1 MKYRV
6 GFLALFACS
15 FAFSLPAQSAKLPQ
29 LRTSPRNAVPACV
42 TPGRLKAYLKA
53 RNPKLTRRFN
63 AVPGYYRDHGNALGL
78 RWDYA
83 FFQMILETNALSFRR
98 GNGRRGDV
106 SAKQNNFA
114 GLGATGGG
122 VPGERFRTVSDG
134 VLAHLQHLTLYSGN
148 TVDNPIAERTRKVQ
162 NWGIIHP
169 WARRLGRPA
178 TFRDLAGKWA
188 PGSRGYRRNLK
199 AIAAYFFDKFCN
211 IPDPDGGIEGE
222 PVVQA
227 KLPAAGKA
235 RPATRDAGVRS
246 GLGAGSLA
254 KSPPAKAKLMVQQAS
269 LTPSIAR
276 SPVPPS
282 TDKCRIWTAS
292 YGGKKS
298 ILIKSVAADTTN
310 YTVLD
315 VHVGAEM
322 REARAFIDAYAR
334 GGALVGKFAD
344 QTKALERAFGLCPD
358 G

>member
-6 GFLALFACS
+6 GFLALVAFS

-29 LRTSPRNAVPACV
+29 LQMSPRNAVPACV

-53 RNPKLTRRFN
+53 RNPKLAKRFHS
-63 AVPGYYRDHGNALGL
+63 VPAYYRDHGNALQL

-106 SAKQNNFA
+106 SPKQNNFA

-134 VLAHLQHLTLYSGN
+134 VLAHLQHLTLYSGK

-162 NWGIIHP
+162 SWGIVHP

-178 TFRDLAGKWA
+178 TFRDLTSKWA
-188 PGSRGYRRNLK
+188 PGSHGYRRNLK

-222 PVVQA
+222 PAVQA
-227 KLPAAGKA
+227 KLPAAGKSRSA
-235 RPATRDAGVRS
+235 RRDAGVRS

-254 KSPPAKAKLMVQQAS
+254 KSLSVKAKPTVQKAA
-269 LTPSIAR
+269 LTPSITH
-276 SPVPPS
+276 SPAPPP

-298 ILIKSVAADTTN
+298 MLIKSVAADTTN

-315 VHVGAEM
+315 VHVGSEM
-322 REARAFIDAYAR
+322 REAKAFIDAYAR
-334 GGALVGKFAD
+334 GGALVAKFAD